1 MEQHTEPEQALPL
14 KYIFRRSQLW
24 VMLLGV
30 AMIFILLFTV
40 TFWSF
45 NTYLQRNVQV
55 LGKTLVQLVEPAFE
69 FHNTKYISEI
79 VESYVQSYSI
89 KKLEFIDEE
98 GQILLT
104 KNAKEGKYS
113 FVQWLIDDFFA
124 SKPVYF
130 DIHVRTEK
138 DTVITLAL
146 YPSSEQLA
154 VYVVQL
160 LFILFL
166 CLSIMML
173 CWFISIQR
181 IYHIMMATIKPLT
194 YTAGYVANA
203 KAYDIRVQSSRIEEF
218 NVLINVF
225 NQLLQEIQKWHIH
238 LQQENAEL
246 SHQALHDE
254 LTGLPNRHVFYK
266 TLQEIFNDDEMRKN
280 SVLMF
285 IDNDKFKEINDN
297 YGHLAGDAVLK
308 EMALRL
314 KARIRRDDV
323 FVRIGGDE
331 FVIILKN
338 VNRVEFLQTIATNLI
353 SCTQEPLW
361 FEQQYIHFG
370 FSIGM
375 AFSPYAQSIEQWIEQ
390 ADRAM
395 YQAKTSPL
403 HWAIYHHDEV
413 SYVNENS

>member
-1 MEQHTEPEQALPL
+1 MEQHTETEQALPL

-30 AMIFILLFTV
+30 AMIFVLLFTV
-40 TFWSF
+40 TLWSF
-45 NTYLQRNVQV
+45 NTYLRRNVQV
-55 LGKTLVQLVEPAFE
+55 LGKTLTELVQPALE
-69 FHNTKYISEI
+69 FQDMDYLNKT
-79 VESYVQSYSI
+79 VVSYLNSYSI
-89 KKLEFIDEE
+89 RKIELFDIDNN
-98 GQILLT
+98 ILLSEQIHST
-104 KNAKEGKYS
+104 EYS
-113 FVQWLIDDFFA
+113 TLQKWIDDNF
-124 SKPVYF
+124 SNKPVHF
-130 DIHVRTEK
+130 DIYLKEENIKVG
-138 DTVITLAL
+138 TLAL
-146 YPSSEQLA
+146 YPSSEQMA
-154 VYVVQL
+154 IYVVQIL
-160 LFILFL
+160 CILFICL
-166 CLSIMML
+166 CAMML
-173 CWFISIQR
+173 CWFYSIRR
-181 IYHIMMATIKPLT
+181 IYRVMMGAISPLIH
-194 YTAGYVANA
+194 TASYVRDE
-203 KAYDIRVQSSRIEEF
+203 KAYNIRFKASKITEF
-218 NVLINVF
+218 NILIQVF
-225 NQLLQEIQKWHIH
+225 NQLLTEMQKWHIH

-254 LTGLPNRHVFYK
+254 LTGLPNRHVFYQ
-266 TLQEIFNDDEMRKN
+266 TLNEIFADDETRKN

-308 EMALRL
+308 EMAQRL

-331 FVIILKN
+331 FAIILRN
-338 VNRVEFLQTIATNLI
+338 VNRIEFLQTIATNLI
-353 SCTQEPLW
+353 SCTQQPLW

-375 AFSPYAQSIEQWIEQ
+375 AFSPYAQSVEQWIEQ

-413 SYVNENS
+413 LDVNENS

>member
-1 MEQHTEPEQALPL
+1 MEKRTEPKQALPL
-14 KYIFRRSQLW
+14 KYIFKRSQLW
-24 VMLLGV
+24 VMLLGTV
-30 AMIFILLFTV
+30 MIFVLLFTV
-40 TFWSF
+40 TLWSF
-45 NTYLQRNVQV
+45 NTYLRRNVQV
-55 LGKTLVQLVEPAFE
+55 LGKTLTELVQPALE
-69 FHNTKYISEI
+69 FQDMDYLNKT
-79 VESYVQSYSI
+79 VESYLNSYSI
-89 KKLEFIDEE
+89 RKIELFDIEHH
-98 GQILLT
+98 ILLS
-104 KNAKEGKYS
+104 KNISRGQYS
-113 FVQWLIDDFFA
+113 TIQSWIDSYFS

-130 DIHVRTEK
+130 DIYLEGENLK
-138 DTVITLAL
+138 IGTLAL
-146 YPSSEQLA
+146 YPSSEQMA
-154 VYVVQL
+154 IYIVQL
-160 LFILFL
+160 LLILFISL
-166 CLSIMML
+166 LAMML
-173 CWFISIQR
+173 CWFYSVQR
-181 IYHIMMATIKPLT
+181 IYRVMMGAIVPLT
-194 YTAGYVANA
+194 HTAAYVRDE
-203 KAYDIRVQSSRIEEF
+203 KAYNIRFKISKIAEF
-218 NVLINVF
+218 NILIQVF
-225 NQLLQEIQKWHIH
+225 NQLLDEIQKWHIH

-246 SHQALHDE
+246 SYQALHDE

-266 TLQEIFNDDEMRKN
+266 TLQEIFKDDESRQN

-331 FVIILKN
+331 FAIILKN
-338 VNRVEFLQTIATNLI
+338 VNRIEFLQTIATNLI
-353 SCTQEPLW
+353 ACTQEPLW

-375 AFSPYAQSIEQWIEQ
+375 AFSPYAQSVEQWIEQ